1 MHLPIGQVKQVL
13 ADFLSQEVLPKAAGG
28 AGLILG
34 VASGMALRKV
44 DPMIEANLPMLKT
57 LGIVDEQNRVDLE
70 VLHEE
75 LNKTLASVGRV
86 NLFGY
91 LVDSA
96 DAEALISIAKK
107 YAV

>member
-13 ADFLSQEVLPKAAGG
+13 ADFLTQEVLPKAAGG
-28 AGLILG
+28 AGLVIG

-44 DPMIEANLPMLKT
+44 DPMIEANLPMLKS

-75 LNKTLASVGRV
+75 IGKTLAQTGRV
-86 NLFGY
+86 NLMGY
-91 LVDSA
+91 LFDQA
-96 DAEALISIAKK
+96 DADALLSIAKK
-107 YAV
+107 YST